1 MTQRARSSS
10 LSRGANKWLR
20 TPPACCPLS
29 SGSNIYC
36 MPSPRGGPAGI
47 LPAQHYRGG
56 QGSRCALN
64 SDCCSVTRMS
74 QLFLWVSSHFSST
87 AGTSCSEAQGG
98 LPPGTSQDE
107 QQDTVQLW
115 EQRPRFLKTSLL
127 HFFFFQEKI
136 RAPYFVGRL
145 SIQFC

>member
-1 MTQRARSSS
+1 MSH
-10 LSRGANKWLR
+10 GANKWLR

-29 SGSNIYC
+29 SGSDIYR

-47 LPAQHYRGG
+47 LPARHYCGG

-64 SDCCSVTRMS
+64 SDCCSMTRMS
-74 QLFLWVSSHFSST
+74 QLFLWVSSHSSSA

-107 QQDTVQLW
+107 QQDTVQLR

>member
-1 MTQRARSSS
+1 M
-10 LSRGANKWLR
+10 SRGANKWLR
-20 TPPACCPLS
+20 TPPACCPLL
-29 SGSNIYC
+29 SGSDIYR

-64 SDCCSVTRMS
+64 SDGCSMTRMS
-74 QLFLWVSSHFSST
+74 QLFLWVSSNSSSA
-87 AGTSCSEAQGG
+87 AGTSWSEAQGG
-98 LPPGTSQDE
+98 LPPVPLLGTSRDE
-107 QQDTVQLW
+107 QQDTIQVR

-136 RAPYFVGRL
+136 IAPYFVGRL